1 MDVQAVINAIST
13 VGFPIVACCGLFWF
27 CNKLIDKITT
37 VISDNTEAIN
47 KLIAK
52 LDGESNAMD

>member
-1 MDVQAVINAIST
+1 MDVQAILNAVST

-47 KLIAK
+47 KLIQK
-52 LDGESNAMD
+52 LEGDN